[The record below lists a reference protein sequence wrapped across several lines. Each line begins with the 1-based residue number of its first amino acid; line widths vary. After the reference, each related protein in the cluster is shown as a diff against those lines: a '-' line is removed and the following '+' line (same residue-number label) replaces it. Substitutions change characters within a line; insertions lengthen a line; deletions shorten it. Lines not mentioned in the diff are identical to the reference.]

1 MWKRTTVPVKKRH
14 FSLWWCLDQASWVFI
29 FILPCFMTRQENLRM
44 EWFTKW
50 RSSRYVLRSSR
61 IINPMMNRGR
71 PKKRRSFKP
80 PKKLSFTGSKC
91 SLSTFKLSAFW
102 TSAIWKMRQ
111 GTKLRI
117 TTDLT
122 CVLFSIGCFTVF
134 ENHIKRSH
142 STLRAK
148 RATFTKSSLKT
159 PKIVN
164 YGEFWQLEI

>member
-1 MWKRTTVPVKKRH
+1 
-14 FSLWWCLDQASWVFI
+14 
-29 FILPCFMTRQENLRM
+29 MTRQENLRM

-91 SLSTFKLSAFW
+91 SLSAFKLSAFW

-148 RATFTKSSLKT
+148 RATFTFWAAKSSLKM
-159 PKIVN
+159 PKMVHF
-164 YGEFWQLEI
+164 GEFLKMRHFGRFSNTVMSLALDLQLGTADNCKLNWD